1 MAVKDW
7 IPVAQDIY
15 DALVEDGN
23 TNQGKTLKI
32 SYKDLCEIL
41 DKHNIA
47 VTESMNRLVSKIE
60 ASIVYI
66 IRREVQCKDLS
77 KSLHENGLFINDL
90 TDDEE
95 RSAYSSYNI
104 PRSLW
109 TYQIAHRLK
118 LAFGDPKAKEEAIKD
133 DEENIIEDKIE
144 VSEAKENS
152 NEDKDFEDALKYLYS
167 IKKSNPSKFIDC
179 GSELIKA
186 FVIGNV
192 IDNES
197 EYIFVEGKS
206 VTQLLDIINA
216 ANFDIKDKD
225 QVDTCKSLLYTIKQ
239 TVLLNKSDNNNFSGF
254 MMAMMANMESVENT
268 SDSSPI
274 SQKSPTIQEIDQ
286 KIYKKAAAFDKLVE
300 ALRPIFNELT
310 N

>member
-1 MAVKDW
+1 MVIKDW
-7 IPVAQDIY
+7 IPVAHDIY
-15 DALVEDGN
+15 DALVADGN

-47 VTESMNRLVSKIE
+47 VTEAMNRLVSKIE

-118 LAFGDPKAKEEAIKD
+118 LAFGSPKAKEEAIKD

-144 VSEAKENS
+144 VSEEKENF
-152 NEDKDFEDALKYLYS
+152 NEDKDFEDALEYLYS
-167 IKKSNPSKFIDC
+167 IKKSNLSKSI
-179 GSELIKA
+179 SYNELLKA

-192 IDNES
+192 IDNGS
-197 EYIFVEGKS
+197 DYIFIPGESIKRF
-206 VTQLLDIINA
+206 LDFIDA
-216 ANFDIKDKD
+216 ENFDIKDKD
-225 QVDTCKSLLYTIKQ
+225 QVYACKYFLHSIKQ
-239 TVLLNKSDNNNFSGF
+239 TVLLNKENNNKFSGF
-254 MMAMMANMESVENT
+254 MMSMASMESSANS

-274 SQKSPTIQEIDQ
+274 SQKSPKIQEIDQ

-300 ALRPIFNELT
+300 ALRPIFDELT